1 MKNVCNFELIK
12 INKIQKKKNLRGRN
26 SVVDLDLHISFTSR
40 IALHRGSEFVAFPKT
55 LQTKSLHET
64 VKKRCKFV
72 ANLTEGPNQ
81 RNRRQ
86 EILMKQKV

>member
-1 MKNVCNFELIK
+1 M
-12 INKIQKKKNLRGRN
+12 
-26 SVVDLDLHISFTSR
+26 VDLDLHISFTSH

-55 LQTKSLHET
+55 LKTKSLHET